1 MQIGLDFDYP
11 ITQLPDYPIIR
22 SPDTIGFLMPIPSP
36 AQLLDFRGKTVIVT
50 GASAGV
56 GAGIARRFAQAG
68 ADVVVAY
75 RRNERGAQAVVKDIE
90 SAGHRAL
97 ALQADLSQSAGAAAL
112 VDKTLHAF
120 AALDVLINNA
130 GTYPSAAL
138 LDITESEWD
147 QVMADNLRSVHLCTQ
162 AAARNMISRA
172 CPGAIVNI
180 ASIEAHNPAPQHSH
194 YVAAKA
200 AVVMYTRSAALE
212 LGPEGIRV
220 NCVSPGLIW
229 REGLDRDWPEGVHGY
244 LDAVPLGRLG
254 QPDDVADACLFL
266 ASPAARWI
274 TGADLVVDGGVLTH
288 RVY

>member
-1 MQIGLDFDYP
+1 MQ
-11 ITQLPDYPIIR
+11 
-22 SPDTIGFLMPIPSP
+22 IPSP

-50 GASAGV
+50 GASGGL
-56 GAGIARRFAQAG
+56 GAGIASRFAQAG

-75 RRNERGAQAVVKDIE
+75 RTNERGAQAVVKGIE
-90 SAGHRAL
+90 STGRRAL

-112 VDKTLHAF
+112 VDTAIHAF

-130 GTYPSAAL
+130 GTYPVSSL
-138 LDITESEWD
+138 VDMSESEFD
-147 QVMADNLRSVHLCTQ
+147 QVIADNLRSVHLCTQ
-162 AAARNMISRA
+162 AAARAMIARG

-180 ASIEAHNPAPQHSH
+180 ASIEARNPAPQHSH

-212 LGPEGIRV
+212 LGGQGIRV

-229 REGLDRDWPEGVHGY
+229 REGLERDWPEGVNGY
-244 LDAVPLGRLG
+244 LSAAPLGRLG
-254 QPDDVADACLFL
+254 QPADVADACLFL

>member
-1 MQIGLDFDYP
+1 MD
-11 ITQLPDYPIIR
+11 
-22 SPDTIGFLMPIPSP
+22 IPEP
-36 AQLLDFRGKTVIVT
+36 GELLDFRGKTVLVT
-50 GASAGV
+50 GASG
-56 GAGIARRFAQAG
+56 GLGGGIASRFAQAG

-75 RRNERGAQAVVKDIE
+75 RTNQGGAHAVVKGIE
-90 SAGHRAL
+90 SAGRRAL
-97 ALQADLSQSAGAAAL
+97 ALQADLSQSAGVAAL
-112 VDKTLHAF
+112 VDKTIQAF
-120 AALDVLINNA
+120 SALDVLINNA
-130 GTYPSAAL
+130 GAYPVSAL
-138 LDITESEWD
+138 LDMSETEFD
-147 QVMADNLRSVHLCTQ
+147 QVIADNLRSVHLCTQ
-162 AAARNMISRA
+162 AAARAMIARGRG
-172 CPGAIVNI
+172 GAIVNV

-212 LGPEGIRV
+212 LGGQGIRV

-229 REGLDRDWPEGVHGY
+229 REGLERDWPDGVHGY
-244 LDAVPLGRLG
+244 LGAAPLGRLG